1 MSKSGASFWEIAP
14 NPKLRY
20 NRFFKLDQNLMV
32 PKICN
37 FLLANQV
44 GPFQLNDIFDFNS
57 VYLENSGIEYFH
69 LAN

>member
-1 MSKSGASFWEIAP
+1 
-14 NPKLRY
+14 
-20 NRFFKLDQNLMV
+20 MV